1 MSKTKMPLT
10 QAVNLAE
17 RIIKELS
24 PVCAKIE
31 VAGSVRRQKK
41 MIGDIEI
48 VAIARQQLDLFG
60 DPSGSLLSP
69 HLEILAQQ
77 GRIIKSEGKE
87 KRWGEKWKRFH
98 LPAMPELSIDL
109 FITTPDEWGYTF
121 TIRTG
126 CKEFSHK
133 LVTPR
138 QQGGFL
144 PGNLRVGGCRLWL
157 MDGSKVLPT
166 PDEGEFFAAL
176 GLVYIPPELRE
187 VGLFEGLVA
196 ERGKR

>member
-1 MSKTKMPLT
+1 MSKTKIT
-10 QAVNLAE
+10 YQAATNLAE

-48 VAIARQQLDLFG
+48 VAIAQRQLNLFG
-60 DPSGSLLSP
+60 EEGDDLLN
-69 HLEILAQQ
+69 LELEYLIEK
-77 GRIIKSEGKE
+77 GRVIRGDK
-87 KRWGEKWKRFH
+87 WGPKYKKLR

-109 FITTPDEWGYTF
+109 FIPAPDEWGYTF

-126 CKEFSHK
+126 CAEFSR
-133 LVTPR
+133 LIVTPR

-144 PGNLRVGGCRLWL
+144 PGHLRVGGCRLW
-157 MDGSKVLPT
+157 DGDKALPT
-166 PDEGEFFAAL
+166 PEEGEFFAAL

-187 VGLFEGLVA
+187 VGLFEGLVM
-196 ERGKR
+196 ERGKRWR

>member
-1 MSKTKMPLT
+1 MAKTKIT
-10 QAVNLAE
+10 YQAAVNLAE

-48 VAIARQQLDLFG
+48 VCIPKPITDIFG
-60 DPSGSLLSP
+60 DVVVGSNNLDP
-69 HLEILAQQ
+69 HLAYLQLAA
-77 GRIIKSEGKE
+77 RIVKGDK
-87 KRWGEKWKRFH
+87 WGPKYKKFH

-109 FITTPDEWGYTF
+109 FIPTPEEWGYTY

-126 CKEFSHK
+126 CAEFSHK

-144 PGNLRVGGCRLWL
+144 PGHLRVGGCRLW
-157 MDGSKVLPT
+157 DGGKALET
-166 PDEGEFFAAL
+166 PEEGEFFAAL
-176 GLVYIPPELRE
+176 GIAYIPPELRE
-187 VGLFEGLVA
+187 VGLFEGLVL